1 MRLTRRKRTLALLA
15 AVLCLLT
22 SVAQAAGSIDLTRKP
37 TLTLTYRDGKTA
49 LSGAK
54 FSIYRVADADE
65 TGELTV
71 RSEFDEFDL
80 DIRGKNDRRWREM
93 AQTLESYVLR
103 RELTP
108 ADSGKTDKTGMLTF
122 PTQGKALAAGLYLV
136 IGERHTQGGN
146 DYDAEPFFVLLPTQD
161 LENNEWVY
169 DVSANVKFGKTP
181 VPDDGDTVTRK
192 VLKVWDD
199 DGAEDSRPQEIT
211 VELLRNGKVYDT
223 VKLSEKNNWRY
234 TWLDLDADTRWSVT
248 EKTVS
253 GYTVSITR
261 EGITFVVTNT
271 KKPERT
277 DTPDTPV
284 KPSNPSKPSSPAKPT
299 LPQTGAVW
307 WHVEALTLSGLVF
320 LILGALDRKTEA

>member
-1 MRLTRRKRTLALLA
+1 MTRRKRTLALLA

-108 ADSGKTDKTGMLTF
+108 TDSGKTDKTGMLTF
-122 PTQGKALAAGLYLV
+122 PTQGKTLAAGLYLV

-199 DGAEDSRPQEIT
+199 DGAR
-211 VELLRNGKVYDT
+211 
-223 VKLSEKNNWRY
+223 
-234 TWLDLDADTRWSVT
+234 
-248 EKTVS
+248 
-253 GYTVSITR
+253 
-261 EGITFVVTNT
+261 
-271 KKPERT
+271 
-277 DTPDTPV
+277 
-284 KPSNPSKPSSPAKPT
+284 
-299 LPQTGAVW
+299 
-307 WHVEALTLSGLVF
+307 
-320 LILGALDRKTEA
+320 

>member
-1 MRLTRRKRTLALLA
+1 MTRRKRTLVLLA

-65 TGELTV
+65 TGELTI

-108 ADSGKTDKTGMLTF
+108 ADSRKTDKTGMLTF
-122 PTQGKALAAGLYLV
+122 PTQGKTLAAGLYLV

-146 DYDAEPFFVLLPTQD
+146 DYDAEPFFALLPTQD

-181 VPDDGDTVTRK
+181 VPDDGDTVKRK

-234 TWLDLDADTRWSVT
+234 TWLNLDADARWSVT

-271 KKPERT
+271 KKPDRT

-307 WHVEALTLSGLVF
+307 WHVEALALSGLVF

>member
-1 MRLTRRKRTLALLA
+1 MTRRKRTLVLLA

-22 SVAQAAGSIDLTRKP
+22 SVAQAVGSIDLTRKP

-122 PTQGKALAAGLYLV
+122 PTQGKTLAAGLYLV

-146 DYDAEPFFVLLPTQD
+146 DYDAEPFFALLPTQD

-199 DGAEDSRPQEIT
+199 DGAEDSRPREIT

-234 TWLDLDADTRWSVT
+234 TWLDLDADARWSVT

-271 KKPERT
+271 KKPDRT
-277 DTPDTPV
+277 DAPDTPV

-307 WHVEALTLSGLVF
+307 WHVEALALSGLVF

>member
-1 MRLTRRKRTLALLA
+1 MTRRKRTLALLA

-80 DIRGKNDRRWREM
+80 DIRGKNDRCWREM

-108 ADSGKTDKTGMLTF
+108 TDSGKTDKTGMLTF
-122 PTQGKALAAGLYLV
+122 PTQGKTLAAGLYLV

-199 DGAEDSRPQEIT
+199 DGVEDSRPQEIT

-234 TWLDLDADTRWSVT
+234 TWLDLDADARWSVT

-271 KKPERT
+271 KKPDRT

-284 KPSNPSKPSSPAKPT
+284 KPSNPAKPSSPAKPT

-307 WHVEALTLSGLVF
+307 WHVEALALSGLVF

>member
-1 MRLTRRKRTLALLA
+1 MTRRKRTLVLLA

-122 PTQGKALAAGLYLV
+122 PTQGKTLAAGLYLV

-146 DYDAEPFFVLLPTQD
+146 GYDAEPFFVLLPTQD

-211 VELLRNGKVYDT
+211 VELHRNGKEYDT

-234 TWLDLDADTRWSVT
+234 TWLDLDADARWSVT

-271 KKPERT
+271 KKPDRT

-307 WHVEALTLSGLVF
+307 WHVEALALSGLVF

>member
-1 MRLTRRKRTLALLA
+1 MTRRKRTLALLA
-15 AVLCLLT
+15 TVLCLLT

-93 AQTLESYVLR
+93 AQTLESYVMR

-108 ADSGKTDKTGMLTF
+108 ADNGKTDKTGMLTF
-122 PTQGKALAAGLYLV
+122 PTQGKTLAAGLYLV

-199 DGAEDSRPQEIT
+199 DGAGDSRPQEIT

-223 VKLSEKNNWRY
+223 VKLSERNNWRY
-234 TWLDLDADTRWSVT
+234 TWLDLDADARWSVT

-271 KKPERT
+271 KKPDRT

-307 WHVEALTLSGLVF
+307 WHVEALALSGLVF

>member
-1 MRLTRRKRTLALLA
+1 MTRRIRTRALLA

-22 SVAQAAGSIDLTRKP
+22 SDAQAAGSIDLTRKP

-108 ADSGKTDKTGMLTF
+108 TASGTTATPGMLTF
-122 PTQGKALAAGLYLV
+122 PTQGKTLAAGLYLV

-199 DGAEDSRPQEIT
+199 DGAEDSRPREIT

-234 TWLDLDADTRWSVT
+234 TWLDLDADARWSVT

-271 KKPERT
+271 KKPDRT

-307 WHVEALTLSGLVF
+307 WHVEALALSGLVF

>member
-1 MRLTRRKRTLALLA
+1 MTRRKRTLVLLA

-37 TLTLTYRDGKTA
+37 TLTLTCRDGKTA

-122 PTQGKALAAGLYLV
+122 PTQGKTLAAGLYLV

-234 TWLDLDADTRWSVT
+234 TWLDLDADARWSVT

-271 KKPERT
+271 KKPDRT

-284 KPSNPSKPSSPAKPT
+284 KPSYPSKPSSPAKPT

-307 WHVEALTLSGLVF
+307 WHVEALALSGLVF

>member
-1 MRLTRRKRTLALLA
+1 MTRRKRTLVLLA

-80 DIRGKNDRRWREM
+80 DIRGKNDRLWREM

-122 PTQGKALAAGLYLV
+122 PTQGKTLAAGLYLV

-146 DYDAEPFFVLLPTQD
+146 GYDAEPFFVLLPTQD

-211 VELLRNGKVYDT
+211 VELHRNGKEYDT

-234 TWLDLDADTRWSVT
+234 TWLDLDADARWSVT

-271 KKPERT
+271 KKPDRT

-307 WHVEALTLSGLVF
+307 WHVEALALSGLVF

>member
-1 MRLTRRKRTLALLA
+1 MTRRKRTLALLA
-15 AVLCLLT
+15 TVLCLLT

-37 TLTLTYRDGKTA
+37 TLTLTCRDGKTA

-103 RELTP
+103 REFTP
-108 ADSGKTDKTGMLTF
+108 TDSGKTDKTGMLTF
-122 PTQGKALAAGLYLV
+122 PTQGKTLAAGLYLV

-146 DYDAEPFFVLLPTQD
+146 DYDAEPFFALLPTQD

-234 TWLDLDADTRWSVT
+234 TWLDLDADARWSVT

-271 KKPERT
+271 KKPDRT

-307 WHVEALTLSGLVF
+307 WHVEALALSGLVF

>member
-1 MRLTRRKRTLALLA
+1 MTRRKRTLALLA

-22 SVAQAAGSIDLTRKP
+22 SVAQAAGSIDLSRKP
-37 TLTLTYRDGKTA
+37 TLTMTYRDGKTA

-54 FSIYRVADADE
+54 CSIYRVADADE

-108 ADSGKTDKTGMLTF
+108 ADSGKTDKTGMLAF
-122 PTQGKALAAGLYLV
+122 PTQGKTLAAGLYLV

-199 DGAEDSRPQEIT
+199 DGAEDSRPREIT

-234 TWLDLDADTRWSVT
+234 TWLDLDADARWSVT

-253 GYTVSITR
+253 GYTVSITH

-271 KKPERT
+271 KKPDRT

-307 WHVEALTLSGLVF
+307 WHVEALALSGLVF

>member
-1 MRLTRRKRTLALLA
+1 MTRRKRTLALLA

-122 PTQGKALAAGLYLV
+122 PTQGKTLAAG
-136 IGERHTQGGN
+136 
-146 DYDAEPFFVLLPTQD
+146 PFFVLLPTQD

-169 DVSANVKFGKTP
+169 DVSANVKFSKTP

-199 DGAEDSRPQEIT
+199 DGAENSCPQEIT

-234 TWLDLDADTRWSVT
+234 TWLDLDADARWSVT

-271 KKPERT
+271 KKPDRT

-307 WHVEALTLSGLVF
+307 WHVEALALSGLVF

>member
-1 MRLTRRKRTLALLA
+1 MTRRKRTLVLLA

-103 RELTP
+103 REFTP
-108 ADSGKTDKTGMLTF
+108 TDSGKTDKTGMLTF
-122 PTQGKALAAGLYLV
+122 PTQGKTLAAGLYLV

-146 DYDAEPFFVLLPTQD
+146 DYDAEPFFALLPTQD

-199 DGAEDSRPQEIT
+199 DGAGDSRPQEIT

-234 TWLDLDADTRWSVT
+234 TWLDLDADARWSVT

-271 KKPERT
+271 KKPDRT

-307 WHVEALTLSGLVF
+307 WHVEALALSGLVF

>member
-1 MRLTRRKRTLALLA
+1 MTRRKRTLVLLA

-65 TGELTV
+65 TGKQTV

-122 PTQGKALAAGLYLV
+122 PTQGKTLAAGLYLV

-146 DYDAEPFFVLLPTQD
+146 GYDAEPFFVLLPTQD

-211 VELLRNGKVYDT
+211 VELHRNGKEYDT

-234 TWLDLDADTRWSVT
+234 TWLDLDADARWSVT

-271 KKPERT
+271 KKPDRT

-307 WHVEALTLSGLVF
+307 WHVEALALSGLVF

>member
-1 MRLTRRKRTLALLA
+1 MTRRKRALALLA

-37 TLTLTYRDGKTA
+37 TLMLTYRDGKTA

-122 PTQGKALAAGLYLV
+122 PTQGKTLAAGLYLV

-234 TWLDLDADTRWSVT
+234 TWLDLDADARWSVT

-284 KPSNPSKPSSPAKPT
+284 KLSNPSKPSSPAKPT

-307 WHVEALTLSGLVF
+307 WHVEALALSGLVF

>member
-1 MRLTRRKRTLALLA
+1 MTRRKRTLVLLA

-122 PTQGKALAAGLYLV
+122 PTQGKTLAAGLYLV

-146 DYDAEPFFVLLPTQD
+146 DYDAEPFFALLPTQD

-199 DGAEDSRPQEIT
+199 DGAEDSRPREIT

-234 TWLDLDADTRWSVT
+234 TWLDLDADARWSVT

-271 KKPERT
+271 KKPDRT

-284 KPSNPSKPSSPAKPT
+284 KPSNPSKPSSPAKQT

-307 WHVEALTLSGLVF
+307 WHVEALALSGLVF

>member
-37 TLTLTYRDGKTA
+37 TLMLTYRDGKTA

-234 TWLDLDADTRWSVT
+234 TWLDLDADARWSVT

-307 WHVEALTLSGLVF
+307 WHVEALALSGLVF

>member
-1 MRLTRRKRTLALLA
+1 MTRRKRTLALLA
-15 AVLCLLT
+15 TVLCLLT

-103 RELTP
+103 REFTP
-108 ADSGKTDKTGMLTF
+108 TDSGKTDKTGMLTF
-122 PTQGKALAAGLYLV
+122 PTQGKTLAAGLYLV

-146 DYDAEPFFVLLPTQD
+146 DYDAEPFFALLPTQD

-199 DGAEDSRPQEIT
+199 DGAGDSRPQEIT

-223 VKLSEKNNWRY
+223 VKLREKNNWRY
-234 TWLDLDADTRWSVT
+234 TWLDLDADARWSVT

-271 KKPERT
+271 KKPDRT

-307 WHVEALTLSGLVF
+307 WHVEALALSGLVF

>member
-103 RELTP
+103 REVTP

-122 PTQGKALAAGLYLV
+122 PTQGKTLAAGLYLV

-234 TWLDLDADTRWSVT
+234 TWLDLDADARWSVT

-284 KPSNPSKPSSPAKPT
+284 NPSNPSKPSSPTKPT

-307 WHVEALTLSGLVF
+307 WHVEALALSGLVF

>member
-1 MRLTRRKRTLALLA
+1 MTRRKRALALLA

-22 SVAQAAGSIDLTRKP
+22 GAAQAAGSIDLSRKP
-37 TLTLTYRDGKTA
+37 TLTLTCRDGRTA

-71 RSEFDEFDL
+71 RSEFDDFDL
-80 DIRGKNDRRWREM
+80 DIRGKNDSRWRAM

-108 ADSGKTDKTGMLTF
+108 ADSGKTGKTGVLTF
-122 PTQGKALAAGLYLV
+122 PTQGKTLPAGLYLV
-136 IGERHTQGGN
+136 IGERHTQGGYY
-146 DYDAEPFFVLLPTQD
+146 YDAEPFFVLLPAQDTQK
-161 LENNEWVY
+161 NEWVY
-169 DVSANVKFGKTP
+169 DVSANVKFDKTP
-181 VPDDGDTVTRK
+181 VPDDNDTVTRK

-199 DGAEDSRPQEIT
+199 DGAEDRRPREIT
-211 VELLRNGKVYDT
+211 VELLKNGRVYDT
-223 VKLSEKNNWRY
+223 VKLSEKNNWRC
-234 TWLDLDADTRWSVT
+234 TWSDLDADARWSVT

-271 KKPERT
+271 KTPDRT
-277 DTPDTPV
+277 DTPP
-284 KPSNPSKPSSPAKPT
+284 KPSNPSKPSNPAKPT

-307 WHVEALTLSGLVF
+307 WHVEALALSGLVF
-320 LILGALDRKTEA
+320 LILGALDRKAEA

>member
-1 MRLTRRKRTLALLA
+1 MLRRLLHKIVPPENSLPLAITGLMNLIAFSGPKLLQVLGWSLPMHDMTA
-15 AVLCLLT
+15 AFDRAFPFSPVWVFVYVAAFPFWIYQYSVVAKESRSLRYRLVAADFAAKVICLL
-22 SVAQAAGSIDLTRKP
+22 
-37 TLTLTYRDGKTA
+37 
-49 LSGAK
+49 
-54 FSIYRVADADE
+54 
-65 TGELTV
+65 
-71 RSEFDEFDL
+71 
-80 DIRGKNDRRWREM
+80 
-93 AQTLESYVLR
+93 
-103 RELTP
+103 
-108 ADSGKTDKTGMLTF
+108 
-122 PTQGKALAAGLYLV
+122 
-136 IGERHTQGGN
+136 
-146 DYDAEPFFVLLPTQD
+146 FFVLLPTQD

-234 TWLDLDADTRWSVT
+234 TWLDLDADARWSVT

-271 KKPERT
+271 KKPDRT

-307 WHVEALTLSGLVF
+307 WHVEALALSGLVF

>member
-1 MRLTRRKRTLALLA
+1 MTRRKRTLALLA

-71 RSEFDEFDL
+71 RSEFDKFDL

-103 RELTP
+103 REVTP

-122 PTQGKALAAGLYLV
+122 PTQGKTLAAGLYLV
-136 IGERHTQGGN
+136 IGERRTQGGN

-234 TWLDLDADTRWSVT
+234 TWLDLDADARWSVT

-307 WHVEALTLSGLVF
+307 WHVEALALSGLVF

>member
-1 MRLTRRKRTLALLA
+1 MRLTRRKRVFALLA

-22 SVAQAAGSIDLTRKP
+22 SVAQAAGRIDLSRKP
-37 TLTLTYRDGKTA
+37 TLTLSYRDGRTA
-49 LSGAK
+49 LSGAT

-71 RSEFDEFDL
+71 RSEFDDFDL
-80 DIRGKNDRRWREM
+80 DIRGTNDSRWRAM

-108 ADSGKTDKTGMLTF
+108 ADSGKTDKTGVLTF
-122 PTQGKALAAGLYLV
+122 PTQEKKLPAGLYLV
-136 IGERHTQGGN
+136 IGERHTQGGYH
-146 DYDAEPFFVLLPTQD
+146 YDAEPFFVLLPTQD
-161 LENNEWVY
+161 LEKNEWVY
-169 DVSANVKFGKTP
+169 DVSANVKFDKTP
-181 VPDDGDTVTRK
+181 VPDDDDTVTRK

-199 DGAEDSRPQEIT
+199 DGAEDSRPREIT
-211 VELLRNGKVYDT
+211 VELLKNGRVYDT

-234 TWLDLDADTRWSVT
+234 TWSDLDADARWTLT

-271 KKPERT
+271 KKPDRT
-277 DTPDTPV
+277 EPPDTPP
-284 KPSNPSKPSSPAKPT
+284 KPSHPSNPAKPT

-307 WHVEALTLSGLVF
+307 WHVEALALAGLVF
-320 LILGALDRKTEA
+320 LILGALDRKREA

>member
-1 MRLTRRKRTLALLA
+1 MTRRKRALALLA

-122 PTQGKALAAGLYLV
+122 PMQGKTLAAGLYLV

-199 DGAEDSRPQEIT
+199 DDAEDSRPQEIT

-307 WHVEALTLSGLVF
+307 WHVEALALSGLVF

>member
-1 MRLTRRKRTLALLA
+1 MTRRKRTLALLA

-108 ADSGKTDKTGMLTF
+108 ADSGKTDKIGMLTF
-122 PTQGKALAAGLYLV
+122 PTQGKTLAAGLYLV

-199 DGAEDSRPQEIT
+199 GSAASRPQEIT
-211 VELLRNGKVYDT
+211 VQLLKDGVVYDT
-223 VKLSEKNNWRY
+223 VRLNAKNSWRY
-234 TWLDLDADTRWSVT
+234 TWSKLPKYGASGRRITWTVT
-248 EKTVS
+248 ETAVG
-253 GYTVSITR
+253 GYTVSIR
-261 EGITFVVTNT
+261 QEGVTFVVTNS
-271 KKPERT
+271 RT
-277 DTPDTPV
+277 PSTPAQPSTPSG
-284 KPSNPSKPSSPAKPT
+284 PS
-299 LPQTGAVW
+299 LPQTGTVW
-307 WHVEALTLSGLVF
+307 WPVGLLAICGAALLLAGLCC
-320 LILGALDRKTEA
+320 GKGKRDA

>member
-1 MRLTRRKRTLALLA
+1 MTRRKRTLVLLA

-54 FSIYRVADADE
+54 FSICRVADDDLR
-65 TGELTV
+65 GDLSV
-71 RSEFDEFDL
+71 RSEFVEFDL
-80 DIRGKNDRRWREM
+80 EFRVKNDRRWREM

-122 PTQGKALAAGLYLV
+122 PTQGKTLAAGLYLV
-136 IGERHTQGGN
+136 IGERHTQDGN

-234 TWLDLDADTRWSVT
+234 TWLDLDADARWSVT

-271 KKPERT
+271 KKPDRT

-307 WHVEALTLSGLVF
+307 WHVEALALSGLVF

>member
-1 MRLTRRKRTLALLA
+1 MTRRKRTLVLLA

-54 FSIYRVADADE
+54 FSICRVADADE

-122 PTQGKALAAGLYLV
+122 PTQGKTLAAGLYLV
-136 IGERHTQGGN
+136 IGERHTQDGN

-234 TWLDLDADTRWSVT
+234 TWLDLDADARWSVT

-271 KKPERT
+271 KKPDRT

-307 WHVEALTLSGLVF
+307 WHVEALALSGLVF

>member
-1 MRLTRRKRTLALLA
+1 MTRRKRTLALLA
-15 AVLCLLT
+15 TVLCLLT

-103 RELTP
+103 REFTP
-108 ADSGKTDKTGMLTF
+108 TDSGKTDKTGMLTF
-122 PTQGKALAAGLYLV
+122 PTQGKTLAAGLYLV

-199 DGAEDSRPQEIT
+199 DGAGDSRPQEIT

-234 TWLDLDADTRWSVT
+234 TWLDLDADARWSVT

-271 KKPERT
+271 KKPDRT
-277 DTPDTPV
+277 DTPDTPL

-307 WHVEALTLSGLVF
+307 WHVEALALSGLVF

>member
-1 MRLTRRKRTLALLA
+1 MTRRKRTLALLA
-15 AVLCLLT
+15 AVLWLLT

-103 RELTP
+103 REFTP
-108 ADSGKTDKTGMLTF
+108 TDSGKTDKTGMLTF
-122 PTQGKALAAGLYLV
+122 PTQGKTLAAGLYLV

-146 DYDAEPFFVLLPTQD
+146 DYDAEPFFALLPTQD

-199 DGAEDSRPQEIT
+199 DGAGDSRPQEIT

-234 TWLDLDADTRWSVT
+234 TWLDLDADARWSVT

-271 KKPERT
+271 KKPDRT

-307 WHVEALTLSGLVF
+307 WHVEALALSGLVF

>member
-1 MRLTRRKRTLALLA
+1 MTRRKRTLALLA
-15 AVLCLLT
+15 TVLCLLT

-108 ADSGKTDKTGMLTF
+108 ADSGKNDKTGMLTF
-122 PTQGKALAAGLYLV
+122 PTQGKTLAAGLYLV

-146 DYDAEPFFVLLPTQD
+146 DYDAEPFFALLPTQD

-199 DGAEDSRPQEIT
+199 DGAGDSRPQEIT

-234 TWLDLDADTRWSVT
+234 TWLDLDADARWSVT

-271 KKPERT
+271 KKPDRT

-307 WHVEALTLSGLVF
+307 WHVEALALSGLVF

>member
-1 MRLTRRKRTLALLA
+1 MRLTRRKRALALLA

-122 PTQGKALAAGLYLV
+122 PTQGKTLAAGLYLV

-199 DGAEDSRPQEIT
+199 DDAEDSRPQEIT

-234 TWLDLDADTRWSVT
+234 TWLDLDADARWSVT

-307 WHVEALTLSGLVF
+307 WHVEALALSGLVF

>member
-1 MRLTRRKRTLALLA
+1 MTRRKRTLVLLA

-108 ADSGKTDKTGMLTF
+108 ADSGKTDKTGMLMF
-122 PTQGKALAAGLYLV
+122 PTQGKTLAAGLYLV

-169 DVSANVKFGKTP
+169 DVSANVKFGKTL

-234 TWLDLDADTRWSVT
+234 TWLDLDADARWSVT
-248 EKTVS
+248 EKTIS

-271 KKPERT
+271 KKPDRT

-307 WHVEALTLSGLVF
+307 WHVEALALSGLVF

>member
-108 ADSGKTDKTGMLTF
+108 ADSRKTDKTGMLTF
-122 PTQGKALAAGLYLV
+122 PTQGKTLAAGLYLV

-181 VPDDGDTVTRK
+181 VPDDGDTVKRK

-223 VKLSEKNNWRY
+223 VKLSERNNWRY
-234 TWLDLDADTRWSVT
+234 TWLDLDADARWSVT

-271 KKPERT
+271 KKPDRT

-307 WHVEALTLSGLVF
+307 WHVEALALSGLVF

>member
-1 MRLTRRKRTLALLA
+1 MTRRKRTLALLA
-15 AVLCLLT
+15 TVLCLLT

-103 RELTP
+103 REFTP
-108 ADSGKTDKTGMLTF
+108 TDSGKTDKTGMLTF
-122 PTQGKALAAGLYLV
+122 PTQGKTLAAGLYLV

-146 DYDAEPFFVLLPTQD
+146 DYYAEPFFALLPTQD

-199 DGAEDSRPQEIT
+199 DGAGDSRPQEIT

-234 TWLDLDADTRWSVT
+234 TWLDLDADARWSVT

-271 KKPERT
+271 KKPDRT

-307 WHVEALTLSGLVF
+307 WHVEALALSGL
-320 LILGALDRKTEA
+320 LGALDRKTEA

>member
-1 MRLTRRKRTLALLA
+1 MTRRKRTLVLLA

-122 PTQGKALAAGLYLV
+122 PTQGKTLAAGLYLV

-146 DYDAEPFFVLLPTQD
+146 GYDAEPFFVLLPTQD

-234 TWLDLDADTRWSVT
+234 TWLDLDADARWSVT

-271 KKPERT
+271 KKPDRT

-299 LPQTGAVW
+299 LPQTGAVG
-307 WHVEALTLSGLVF
+307 WHVEALALSGLVF

>member
-1 MRLTRRKRTLALLA
+1 MTRRKRTLALLA

-103 RELTP
+103 REFTP
-108 ADSGKTDKTGMLTF
+108 TDSGKTDKTGMLTF
-122 PTQGKALAAGLYLV
+122 PTQGKTLAAGLYLV

-146 DYDAEPFFVLLPTQD
+146 DYDAEPFFALLPTQD

-199 DGAEDSRPQEIT
+199 DGAGDSRPQEIT

-234 TWLDLDADTRWSVT
+234 TWLDLDADARWSVT

-271 KKPERT
+271 KKPDRT

-307 WHVEALTLSGLVF
+307 WHVEALALSGLVF

>member
-1 MRLTRRKRTLALLA
+1 MTRRKRTLVLLA

-122 PTQGKALAAGLYLV
+122 PTQGKTLAAGLYLV

-146 DYDAEPFFVLLPTQD
+146 DYDAEPFFALLPTQD

-234 TWLDLDADTRWSVT
+234 TWRDLDADARWSVT

-271 KKPERT
+271 KKPDRT

-284 KPSNPSKPSSPAKPT
+284 KPSNPSSPAKPT

-307 WHVEALTLSGLVF
+307 WHVEALALSGLVF